1 MARIAIMAA
10 GAVGGYFGGRLAAAG
25 QDVHFVARGPHHDAL
40 KQNGLTIESPL
51 GDLHLTDINLH
62 KDTSSIGTVDY
73 VLFAVKLWDT
83 ETSGAACK
91 PLMGPHTTLVC
102 VQNGISSI
110 PRLTPI
116 LGAEQIIGGSA
127 YIASVVSAPGV
138 VRHTSQFARLVFG
151 EANGEE
157 SARLKLFH
165 DACTK
170 AGIDATLS
178 NRVEAEQ
185 WEKFVFLIGLSGV
198 TTLMRQPVGKIL
210 ADPDCR
216 RFMRTLMEEVVLVG
230 RAKGVALD
238 TDFAADRLQFAD
250 TAPTS
255 MKASM
260 LEDLERGNNLELEWL
275 AGAIVKLGKELGV
288 ATPANDA
295 VYAGLKLY
303 AGGAN

>member
-1 MARIAIMAA
+1 MAA
-10 GAVGGYFGGRLAAAG
+10 GAVGGYFGGGLAAAG
-25 QDVHFVARGPHHDAL
+25 EDVHFVARGAHHAAL
-40 KQNGLTIESPL
+40 KQNGLTIQSPL
-51 GDLHLTDINLH
+51 GDLHLADINLH
-62 KDTSSIGTVDY
+62 KDTSSIGLVDY

-83 ETSGAACK
+83 EISGAACK
-91 PLMGPHTTLVC
+91 PLMGPDTTLIC

-110 PRLTPI
+110 PRLAPI
-116 LGAEQIIGGSA
+116 LGADHIAGGAA
-127 YIASVVSAPGV
+127 YIASVLGAPGV

-151 EANGEE
+151 GADGEAN
-157 SARLKLFH
+157 ARLTKFH
-165 DACTK
+165 DACVN

-185 WEKFVFLIGLSGV
+185 WEKFVFLVGLSGV

-216 RFMRTLMEEVVLVG
+216 QFMRTLMEEVVSVG
-230 RAKGVALD
+230 RAKGVPLD
-238 TDFAADRLQFAD
+238 AGFAADRMQFAD
-250 TAPTS
+250 TVPTG

-260 LEDLERGNNLELEWL
+260 LEDLERGNKLELEWL
-275 AGAIVKLGKELGV
+275 AGAIVGLGKELNV

-303 AGGAN
+303 AGGMT